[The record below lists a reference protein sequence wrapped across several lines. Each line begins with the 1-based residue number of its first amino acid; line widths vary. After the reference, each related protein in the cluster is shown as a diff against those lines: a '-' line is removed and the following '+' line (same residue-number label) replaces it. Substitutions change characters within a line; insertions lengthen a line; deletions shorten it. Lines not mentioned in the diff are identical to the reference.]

1 MSKNKSKKRS
11 QRRKQLRASNRSN
24 QRQPHDS
31 TSDGEATRP
40 ETPDQLDT
48 IEKCLKTLSND
59 IRQGD
64 VWYQLGMAYY
74 DSGQLVEAAEC
85 LGNAQGLLDPT
96 PQFFSDFGTVLLE
109 CGHTASA
116 YDYFLASLKA
126 IESDFTE
133 DKVAQEASG

>member
-1 MSKNKSKKRS
+1 M
-11 QRRKQLRASNRSN
+11 
-24 QRQPHDS
+24 PVS
-31 TSDGEATRP
+31 TSDTKTTGH
-40 ETPDQLDT
+40 ETPDQLVT
-48 IEKCLKTLSND
+48 IEKCLQKLNSD

-96 PQFFSDFGTVLLE
+96 PRFFSDFGTVLLE
-109 CGHTASA
+109 CGHTESA